1 MMACTEAR
9 NLMVLYMGGLLDP
22 LRRVEL
28 ESHVD
33 ICGDCQQQYEA
44 VRLGFQLML
53 ELYPPIEM
61 DVEGFV
67 AKVDGFLPD
76 EPPPK
81 VLAAPRWLFG
91 LAGLALLIGLVM
103 SAGSLIGAGEV
114 DGAAGTV
121 TLSRM
126 GEGVPA
132 DAKQHTRL
140 HPGDTMKTGP
150 GGRSILHI
158 GRHVMVVLF
167 ENTSVRLV
175 GSGGGL
181 EADLDL
187 ERGQIEIVFQRFQR
201 MTVFTP
207 AGRMRVAGTKFRV
220 HVMPDGHSPG
230 VPLVSLQALSG
241 SVEWSGDWGLDTI
254 TSGTRAEATPGFRPR
269 LYPIPSFADESS
281 PEPSPSAS
289 LEVNAG
295 P

>member
-1 MMACTEAR
+1 MACTEAR
-9 NLMVLYMGGLLDP
+9 DLMVLYMGGLLDP

-44 VRLGFQLML
+44 VRVGFQLML
-53 ELYPPIEM
+53 ELYPPMEM

-81 VLAAPRWLFG
+81 VLAAPRWLLG

-114 DGAAGTV
+114 GGAAGTV
-121 TLSRM
+121 TVSRM

-132 DAKQHTRL
+132 GVKQHTRL
-140 HPGDTMKTGP
+140 HPGDTMETGP
-150 GGRSILHI
+150 GGKSILHI
-158 GRHVMVVLF
+158 GRHVMVALF

-175 GSGGGL
+175 GSRGGL

-187 ERGQIEIVFQRFQR
+187 ERGQIEIVLQRFQR

-220 HVMPDGHSPG
+220 HVIPDGHSPG
-230 VPLVSLQALSG
+230 VLLVSLEALSG

-269 LYPIPSFADESS
+269 LYPIPSFADESLA
-281 PEPSPSAS
+281 EPSPSAS

>member
-1 MMACTEAR
+1 MACTEAR
-9 NLMVLYMGGLLDP
+9 DLMVLYMGGLLDP

-44 VRLGFQLML
+44 VRVGFQLML
-53 ELYPPIEM
+53 ELYPPMEM

-81 VLAAPRWLFG
+81 VLGAPRWLLG

-114 DGAAGTV
+114 GGAAGTV
-121 TLSRM
+121 TVSRM

-132 DAKQHTRL
+132 DVKQHTRL
-140 HPGDTMKTGP
+140 HPGDTMETGP
-150 GGRSILHI
+150 GGKSILHI
-158 GRHVMVVLF
+158 GRHVMVALF

-175 GSGGGL
+175 GSRGGL

-187 ERGQIEIVFQRFQR
+187 ERGQIEIVLQRFQR

-220 HVMPDGHSPG
+220 HVIPDGHSPG
-230 VPLVSLQALSG
+230 VLLVSLEALSG

-269 LYPIPSFADESS
+269 LYPIPSFADESLA
-281 PEPSPSAS
+281 EPSPSAS

>member
-1 MMACTEAR
+1 MACTEAR
-9 NLMVLYMGGLLDP
+9 DLMVLYMGGLLDP

-33 ICGDCQQQYEA
+33 VCGDCQQQYEA
-44 VRLGFQLML
+44 ARLGFQLML

-81 VLAAPRWLFG
+81 VLAAPRWLLG

-103 SAGSLIGAGEV
+103 SVGSLIGAGEV
-114 DGAAGTV
+114 DAVAGTV
-121 TLSRM
+121 TVSRM
-126 GEGVPA
+126 GEGVPT
-132 DAKQHTRL
+132 DVKQHTRL
-140 HPGDTMKTGP
+140 HPGDTMETGY
-150 GGRSILHI
+150 GGKSILHI
-158 GRHVMVVLF
+158 GRQVMVTLF
-167 ENTSVRLV
+167 EGTSVRLV
-175 GSGGGL
+175 GSRGGL

-187 ERGQIEIVFQRFQR
+187 ERGQIEVAVLLGFQRL
-201 MTVFTP
+201 TVFTP

-220 HVMPDGHSPG
+220 RVIPDGHSPG
-230 VPLVSLQALSG
+230 VPLVSLEVLSG

-254 TSGTRAEATPGFRPR
+254 TSGTCAEATPGFRPR

-281 PEPSPSAS
+281 TEPSPSAS
-289 LEVNAG
+289 VEVNAG